1 MGMRA
6 GLLREVISITA
17 PVVTRNDYGD
27 EVTTYQPFATT
38 RARVV
43 FRYGSRGDI
52 NHEVQNPYTVEFLI
66 RTHLDINPKMLITW
80 RGNSY
85 RIVTINYEQQRQQQ
99 TIVGEVVNE

>member
-27 EVTTYQPFATT
+27 EVTTYEPFATT

-43 FRYGSRGDI
+43 FRSGSRGDI

-66 RTHLDINPKMLITW
+66 WHISAVEDDVLLTW

-85 RIVTINYEQQRQQQ
+85 RIVTINYEQQKQQQ